1 MRRSRFRAQTTAA
14 HVARIVAALTLVVA
28 LLAGVAPQGS
38 LASFAPASG
47 CSMSC
52 CVGKPPHAA
61 GDCASVSCHVKL
73 PGRAASRDSHDG
85 DGTHAGDQHAAA
97 STHQTADDHTRDGHV
112 SHAPQQASHNSHPV
126 QEETH
131 HAETHHA
138 ETLFAAHATETH
150 HASHTPQTHASE
162 TTETNHVSHAATG
175 TDATAGVTKTHASD
189 AHGTKVDQPPGG
201 NSRSRRSVAAAA
213 HASVANPCPSDC
225 GTAASGFGNNV
236 RPRDTAALAQ
246 ARRPRPPTRFAA
258 LRHFSNLPRTS
269 SDRRRLATPRAPPA
283 AP

>member
-1 MRRSRFRAQTTAA
+1 MRSSQFRAQTTAA

-73 PGRAASRDSHDG
+73 PGRAASHDSHDG

-97 STHQTADDHTRDGHV
+97 STHQTADDHTHDGHV

-126 QEETH
+126 QKETH

-150 HASHTPQTHASE
+150 HAA
-162 TTETNHVSHAATG
+162 HAATE

-189 AHGTKVDQPPGG
+189 AHGTKVDQQPGG
-201 NSRSRRSVAAAA
+201 NSRNRRSVAAAA
-213 HASVANPCPSDC
+213 HASVSNPCPSDC

-269 SDRRRLATPRAPPA
+269 SDRRRLAPPRAPPA
-283 AP
+283 TP

>member
-1 MRRSRFRAQTTAA
+1 VRPSQFRAQTTAA
-14 HVARIVAALTLVVA
+14 HVARIVAALTLVCA
-28 LLAGVAPQGS
+28 LLAGVAPPGS

-73 PGRAASRDSHDG
+73 PGRAASHDG
-85 DGTHAGDQHAAA
+85 DGTHAGDHHAAA
-97 STHQTADDHTRDGHV
+97 SAHQTADDHTHDGHV
-112 SHAPQQASHNSHPV
+112 SHAPPQASHNSHSV
-126 QEETH
+126 QKETH
-131 HAETHHA
+131 HAETHQA

-150 HASHTPQTHASE
+150 HASHTPQTHAAE
-162 TTETNHVSHAATG
+162 TTETNHASHAAEATE
-175 TDATAGVTKTHASD
+175 TDATAEGTKTHASD
-189 AHGTKVDQPPGG
+189 AHGTRAEQPRGDR
-201 NSRSRRSVAAAA
+201 RSRRGIAEA

-225 GTAASGFGNNV
+225 GMAAGGFGNNV
-236 RPRDTAALAQ
+236 RPRDAAALAQ

-258 LRHFSNLPRTS
+258 LRHFSNLPRIS
-269 SDRRRLATPRAPPA
+269 SDGRRLAPPRAPPA

>member
-1 MRRSRFRAQTTAA
+1 MRPSQFRAQTTAA
-14 HVARIVAALTLVVA
+14 HVARIIAALTLVVA
-28 LLAGVAPQGS
+28 LLSVSAPQGS
-38 LASFAPASG
+38 LASFAGASG

-73 PGRAASRDSHDG
+73 PGRAASHDG
-85 DGTHAGDQHAAA
+85 DGTHAGDHHAAA
-97 STHQTADDHTRDGHV
+97 STHQTADDHAHDGHV
-112 SHAPQQASHNSHPV
+112 SHAQQQASHNSHSV
-126 QEETH
+126 QKETH

-150 HASHTPQTHASE
+150 HASHTPQTHAAE
-162 TTETNHVSHAATG
+162 TTETHHASRAAEATE
-175 TDATAGVTKTHASD
+175 TDTTTEVTKTHASD
-189 AHGTKVDQPPGG
+189 AHGTKVDQPGG

-213 HASVANPCPSDC
+213 HASIANPCPSDC

-236 RPRDTAALAQ
+236 RPRAADALAQ

-269 SDRRRLATPRAPPA
+269 SDGRRLAPPRAPPA